1 MNEPFS
7 SCLLLLQR
15 ARRFIIYAR
24 LTIAINQTKFYNS
37 NFPHLARYFWC
48 GKGLVIMHR
57 LQVIGPTK

>member
-15 ARRFIIYAR
+15 ARRFIIYTR
-24 LTIAINQTKFYNS
+24 LTIAINQTKFYNW

-48 GKGLVIMHR
+48 GNGAGYYAPPAGNRPH
-57 LQVIGPTK
+57 